1 MLLPRILGGI
11 SIVACLWLAGCA
23 SVPNVE
29 PLLNQPGDG
38 QPTIIGARGPLT
50 DKQSAAL
57 LKAKGVTGPEADA
70 LARHLVIEEAVAE
83 TPLVAGNTVKVL
95 RDGTNTFR
103 AMFAAIRGAKTH
115 VHLEYY
121 ILEDVESDG
130 EKLSD
135 LLLAKQASGVPVR
148 IIYDSYGSG
157 STPGEFFDKLKNG
170 GIQMVSF
177 NPINPLKAKAGF
189 NPNDRDHRKILIA
202 DGEIGIIGG
211 VNLSSKYQSGVGK
224 SGAPAKKPDEGP
236 ATRDPAPT
244 GEQGDEHWRDTDL
257 EIHGPVVAQLQAFF
271 LEHWAQQQGPAF
283 DQTSLLPRVPAAG
296 TEVVRIIGSTPRKW
310 VPRYYVTLLSAI
322 RTAEKSILLSAAYFV
337 PTRQERED
345 LEAAARRG
353 VDVRLLLAGRSD
365 SKMSLSVQHSH
376 YEDLF
381 EAGIKIYETQNE
393 ILHSK
398 SAVVDGVWS
407 IVGSSNLDHRSVLF
421 NDEVDAVIVGK
432 ATAAAFTKM
441 FEDDAKRAVLVDPG
455 LWKHRPFTSKIN
467 DSLARIWESLL

>member
-1 MLLPRILGGI
+1 MLLNRLWRGGLAA
-11 SIVACLWLAGCA
+11 ACLWLAGCA
-23 SVPNVE
+23 GVPDVE
-29 PLLNQPGDG
+29 PLLNQAGDG
-38 QPTIIGARGPLT
+38 QPTIVGARGPLT

-57 LKAKGVTGPEADA
+57 LKTKGVTGPDVDA
-70 LARHLVIEEAVAE
+70 LTRHLVIEEAVAE
-83 TPLVAGNTVKVL
+83 TPLVAGNAVKVL
-95 RDGTNTFR
+95 RDGINTFR
-103 AMFAAIRGAKTH
+103 AMFAAIRAAKSH

-148 IIYDSYGSG
+148 IIYDSFGSG
-157 STPGEFFDKLKNG
+157 GTPGEFFDKLKSG
-170 GIQMVSF
+170 GVLMVAF
-177 NPINPLKAKAGF
+177 NPVNPLKAKGGY
-189 NPNDRDHRKILIA
+189 NLNDRDHRKILIA
-202 DGEIGIIGG
+202 DGEVGIVGG
-211 VNLSSKYQSGVGK
+211 VNLSSKYQSGPGK
-224 SGAPAKKPDEGP
+224 SGPPKKKPNNAPAIPP
-236 ATRDPAPT
+236 ST

-257 EIHGPVVAQLQAFF
+257 EIRGPVVAQLQAFF
-271 LEHWAQQQGPAF
+271 LEHWAQQKGPAL
-283 DQTSLLPRVPAAG
+283 DQTALFPRVPPAG
-296 TEVVRIIGSTPRKW
+296 TEIVRIIGSTPRKW
-310 VPRYYVTLLSAI
+310 VPKYYVALLSAI

-337 PTRQERED
+337 PTRQERKD

-398 SAVVDGVWS
+398 SVVVDGVWT
-407 IVGSSNLDHRSVLF
+407 IIGSSNLDHRSVLF

-432 ATAAAFTKM
+432 ATGQTFTKM
-441 FEDDAKRAVLVDPG
+441 FEDDAKRAVLVDPE
-455 LWKHRPFTSKIN
+455 LWKRRPLTSKVN
-467 DSLARIWESLL
+467 DTLARIWESLL

>member
-1 MLLPRILGGI
+1 MAA
-11 SIVACLWLAGCA
+11 ACLWLAGCA
-23 SVPNVE
+23 GVPDVE

-38 QPTIIGARGPLT
+38 QPTIVGARGPLT

-57 LKAKGVTGPEADA
+57 LKTKGVTGPEVDA
-70 LARHLVIEEAVAE
+70 LTRHLVIEEAVAE
-83 TPLVAGNTVKVL
+83 TPLVAGNAVKVL
-95 RDGTNTFR
+95 RDGINTFR
-103 AMFAAIRGAKTH
+103 AMFAAIRGAKNH
-115 VHLEYY
+115 VHLEHY

-148 IIYDSYGSG
+148 IIYDSFGSG
-157 STPGEFFDKLKNG
+157 GTPGAFFDKLKNAG
-170 GIQMVSF
+170 VLMVAF
-177 NPINPLKAKAGF
+177 NPINPFAAKGGY

-202 DGEIGIIGG
+202 DGEVGIVGG
-211 VNLSSKYQSGVGK
+211 VNLSSKYQSGPGK
-224 SGAPAKKPDEGP
+224 SGPPKKKPDNAP
-236 ATRDPAPT
+236 AVPPST

-257 EIHGPVVAQLQAFF
+257 EIRGPVVAQLQALF
-271 LEHWAQQQGPAF
+271 LEHWAQQKGPAF
-283 DQTSLLPRVPAAG
+283 DDTSLLPRVAPAG
-296 TEVVRIIGSTPRKW
+296 TEIVRIIGSTPRKW
-310 VPRYYVTLLSAI
+310 VPKYYVALLSAI

-337 PTRQERED
+337 PTRQERKD

-353 VDVRLLLAGRSD
+353 VDVRLLLTGRSD

-398 SAVVDGVWS
+398 SVVVDGVWT
-407 IVGSSNLDHRSVLF
+407 IIGSSNLDHRSVLF

-432 ATAAAFTKM
+432 ATGQTFTKM
-441 FEDDAKRAVLVDPG
+441 FEDDAKRAVLVDPE
-455 LWKHRPFTSKIN
+455 LWKRRPFTSKVN
-467 DSLARIWESLL
+467 DTLARIWESLL